1 MRSEISGSI
10 RGRIMKTY
18 KIYLNEYDNIITE
31 MKMSRVL
38 QHFTQPEYPVGIIT
52 AFRGDLDRKNNVAR
66 NKSLVSYFRDNK
78 YAA

>member
-1 MRSEISGSI
+1 
-10 RGRIMKTY
+10 
-18 KIYLNEYDNIITE
+18 

-38 QHFTQPEYPVGIIT
+38 QHRTQPEYPVGIIT